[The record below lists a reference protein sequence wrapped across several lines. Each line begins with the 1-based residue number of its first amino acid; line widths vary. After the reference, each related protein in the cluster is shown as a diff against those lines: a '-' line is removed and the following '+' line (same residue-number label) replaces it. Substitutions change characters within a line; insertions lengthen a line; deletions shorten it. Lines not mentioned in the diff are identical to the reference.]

1 TINAAC
7 YLHMICQMK
16 ALIAG
21 AGKKA
26 YTLVVGRPNPAKLVN
41 FPECD
46 VFIYVSCAQT
56 ALLDSKEYLA
66 PVITPFE
73 AMLAFNSVLPY
84 HKTTV
89 TLTTHNIHPNYTQ
102 YPCNPDQ
109 KYYGRGPLRLTWNYN
124 YGAGGSNI
132 GFDGLNSP
140 ETLTSDL
147 IISFKTALWFWMNN
161 VHQVISQGFGATIRA
176 INGAIECN
184 GGNSTAVQFRI

>member
-1 TINAAC
+1 
-7 YLHMICQMK
+7 MK

-73 AMLAFNSVLPY
+73 AMLAFNRY
-84 HKTTV
+84 
-89 TLTTHNIHPNYTQ
+89 
-102 YPCNPDQ
+102 C
-109 KYYGRGPLRLTWNYN
+109 
-124 YGAGGSNI
+124 I
-132 GFDGLNSP
+132 GN
-140 ETLTSDL
+140 TSL
-147 IISFKTALWFWMNN
+147 FS
-161 VHQVISQGFGATIRA
+161 
-176 INGAIECN
+176 
-184 GGNSTAVQFRI
+184 

>member
-1 TINAAC
+1 MVNVDSTFAFKMRGV
-7 YLHMICQMK
+7 LVRRQ
-16 ALIAG
+16 
-21 AGKKA
+21 
-26 YTLVVGRPNPAKLVN
+26 VVGRTRTTSSVKRVKVLQQDP
-41 FPECD
+41 
-46 VFIYVSCAQT
+46 
-56 ALLDSKEYLA
+56 
-66 PVITPFE
+66 
-73 AMLAFNSVLPY
+73 VLPY